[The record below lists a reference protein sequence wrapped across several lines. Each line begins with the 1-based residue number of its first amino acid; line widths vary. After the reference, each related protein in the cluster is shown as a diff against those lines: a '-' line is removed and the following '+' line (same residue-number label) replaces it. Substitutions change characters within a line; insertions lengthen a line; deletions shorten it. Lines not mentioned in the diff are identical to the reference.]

1 MSKIVTPEQAKKLKD
16 FGFDLW
22 SQFSYYKN
30 DVTYRVTPKK
40 FTSDFI
46 AAPTVSEAL
55 DWVREKKGIHCS
67 VSFVFKYNDRTDNVD
82 AQYFG
87 QVLQTFPLFIDQVTE
102 EFDTHPLAS
111 SALLYAVLTYLEQKE
126 KP

>member
-1 MSKIVTPEQAKKLKD
+1 MSKITTPIQARRLSNL
-16 FGFDLW
+16 GFKNY

-30 DVTYRVTPKK
+30 DVTYRVTPKN

-46 AAPTVSEAL
+46 AAPTVYEAL
-55 DWVREKKGIHCS
+55 DWVREEKGIHCS